1 MKNRFVSAFLD
12 QKNNEKA
19 SHLSKFFKTGKGQ
32 YGEGDVFL
40 GLTVPQTRAIV
51 KEFYQKLF
59 VDEIAEVLKSP
70 YHEVRL
76 GALLV
81 LVAKYKKA
89 DLTEKQKIYRTY
101 INSIDYIN
109 NWDLVDL
116 TAPNIVGDYV
126 YNYGSTDDLWKLA
139 KSSHLWGER
148 ISIVAGFYFIRQ
160 KEFDY
165 MLEVCKHFLTHEHDL
180 IHKATGWMLR
190 EVGKRNECVLCEFL
204 DENAKYMPRTALRYA
219 IEKFEE
225 PKRKSYLAV
234 KKAL

>member
-1 MKNRFVSAFLD
+1 MKNKFVSAFLD
-12 QKNNEKA
+12 QKNEEKA
-19 SHLSKFFKTGKGQ
+19 KHLSGFFKTGKGQ

-51 KEFYQKLF
+51 KEFYQKLSI
-59 VDEIAEVLKSP
+59 DEISEVLKSP

-81 LVAKYKKA
+81 LVFKYKKA
-89 DLTEKQKIYRTY
+89 EQTEKQKIYQTY
-101 INSIDYIN
+101 IKNIDYIN

-116 TAPNIVGDYV
+116 TAPNIVGDYI
-126 YNYGSTDDLWKLA
+126 YNYGSTEDLWKLA
-139 KSSHLWGER
+139 NSSHLWGER

-165 MLEVCKHFLTHEHDL
+165 MLEVCKQFLAHEHDL

-190 EVGKRNECVLCEFL
+190 EVGKRDEDVLCKFL

-225 PKRKSYLAV
+225 QKRKSYLAIKRV
-234 KKAL
+234 V